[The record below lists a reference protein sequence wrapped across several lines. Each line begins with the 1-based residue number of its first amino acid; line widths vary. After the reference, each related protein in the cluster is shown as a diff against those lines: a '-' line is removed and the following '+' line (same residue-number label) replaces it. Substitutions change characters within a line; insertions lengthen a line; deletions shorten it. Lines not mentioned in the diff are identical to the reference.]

1 MAGISLITNFNIN
14 AFVPIDSR
22 IVATNSTMRDNI
34 QYKYEGLKVYLQSDK
49 KTYTWTG
56 VTWSID
62 GGNGIYGGSGSLVG
76 DTVVDMGT
84 VSGVGSISKQFWF
97 GSSASTTQ
105 MSFRN
110 YFQNNSGNFEWRNE
124 FFTGTTLGS
133 YQYFKSNSIELGVGT
148 NRRFTVNNDS
158 SVSVSNGSF
167 DGKIS
172 SLALTGNQTY
182 NLPNIGGTFAL
193 VSDLTAGIQNLQSVT
208 TIGNTTS
215 RGFSLLGATMTITK
229 SLTNSRVGFYF
240 GPTAFG
246 VSTDYFNPTSWG
258 VSLESFG
265 SNIDSNQVVYKQ
277 GLHSLNVRS
286 SALTMARTIR
296 FPNLS
301 GTVRLTDDTN
311 SVGFSLGIQ
320 DISTTGQTITI
331 GNQMVNLI
339 GTAGVPYIFTLPSAL
354 TNLGSV
360 LIINVVNGT
369 WANNYTILA
378 ANNGF
383 YISSNAT
390 ASISSTATF
399 PIGITRL
406 IATTFNGTVGSA
418 GWFKW

>member
-14 AFVPIDSR
+14 AFAPIDSR
-22 IVATNSTMRDNI
+22 LVATNSTMRDNI
-34 QYKYEGLKVYLQSDK
+34 QYKYEGLKVYVQDDK

-56 VTWSID
+56 TSWTAE
-62 GGNGIYGGSGSLVG
+62 GNGIYGGSGSLVG
-76 DTVVDMGT
+76 DTVVNMGT
-84 VSGVGSISKQFWF
+84 VSGVGSTSKQFWF

-124 FFTGTTLGS
+124 FYTGNTLGP
-133 YQYFKSNSIELGVGT
+133 YQYFKSGTIELGVGT
-148 NRRFTVNNDS
+148 SRRFIVDS
-158 SVSVSNGSF
+158 NSVLISNGSF
-167 DGKIS
+167 DGRIS
-172 SLALTGNQTY
+172 ALSLTSNQTY

-208 TIGNTTS
+208 NIGNTTS
-215 RGFSLLGATMTITK
+215 NGFSLFGATMTITK
-229 SLTNSRVGFYF
+229 SLTSSRVGFYF

-265 SNIDSNQVVYKQ
+265 PDINSNQLVYKQ
-277 GLHSLNVRS
+277 GSYSLNVRS
-286 SALTMARTIR
+286 STLTTPQTIR

-301 GTVRLTDDTN
+301 GTVRLTTDTN
-311 SVGFSLGIQ
+311 NVGFSLGIQ
-320 DISTTGQTITI
+320 NISTSLQIITT

-339 GTAGVPYIFTLPSAL
+339 GIVGTSYNFILPNAL
-354 TNLGSV
+354 TNLGSI
-360 LIINVVNGT
+360 LIINVVNGSWT
-369 WANNYTILA
+369 NDYTIDA
-378 ANNGF
+378 DANGF

-390 ASISSTATF
+390 ASSSSEVTF

-406 IATTFNGTVGSA
+406 IATTFNGTTGA

>member
-1 MAGISLITNFNIN
+1 
-14 AFVPIDSR
+14 
-22 IVATNSTMRDNI
+22 
-34 QYKYEGLKVYLQSDK
+34 
-49 KTYTWTG
+49 
-56 VTWSID
+56 
-62 GGNGIYGGSGSLVG
+62 
-76 DTVVDMGT
+76 MGT

-193 VSDLTAGIQNLQSVT
+193 VSDLTAGIQNLQSVVN
-208 TIGNTTS
+208 IGNTTS

-229 SLTNSRVGFYF
+229 SLIDARVGFYF

-246 VSTDYFNPTSWG
+246 VSTDYFNPTSWV

-265 SNIDSNQVVYKQ
+265 STIDSNQVVYKQ
-277 GLHSLNVRS
+277 GPHSLNVRS
-286 SALTMARTIR
+286 SALTTARTIR
-296 FPNLS
+296 FPDLS
-301 GTVRLTDDTN
+301 GTVRLLDDTN
-311 SVGFSLGIQ
+311 SVGFSLGTTNIT
-320 DISTTGQTITI
+320 ITGQTITI

-339 GTAGVPYIFTLPSAL
+339 GTAGVSYIFTLPNAL
-354 TNLGSV
+354 INLGSI
-360 LIINVVNGT
+360 LIINVTDGLWTNSPTVDRSFNIG
-369 WANNYTILA
+369 ANDA
-378 ANNGF
+378 ASA
-383 YISSNAT
+383 IAT
-390 ASISSTATF
+390 ALF
-399 PIGITRL
+399 PPGITRL
-406 IATTFNGTVGSA
+406 IASNRNIPGSP
-418 GWFKW
+418 GVTGVWTKW

>member
-14 AFVPIDSR
+14 AFAPIDSR

-76 DTVVDMGT
+76 DTIVGMGT
-84 VSGVGSISKQFWF
+84 VSSTPGSRSYEFWF
-97 GSSASTTQ
+97 GSSTSTTQ

-124 FFTGTTLGS
+124 FYTGNILGP
-133 YQYFKSNSIELGVGT
+133 YQYFKSGTIELGVGT
-148 NRRFTVNNDS
+148 SRRFVVDNN
-158 SVSVSNGSF
+158 SVLISNGSF
-167 DGKIS
+167 DGRIS
-172 SLALTGNQTY
+172 ALSLTSNLTY

-193 VSDLTAGIQNLQSVT
+193 VSDLSAGIQNLQSVT

-215 RGFSLLGATMTITK
+215 KGFSLLGATMTITK

-265 SNIDSNQVVYKQ
+265 STIDSNQVVYKQ
-277 GLHSLNVRS
+277 GPHSLNVRS
-286 SALTMARTIR
+286 SALTTPRTIR
-296 FPNLS
+296 FPDLS
-301 GTVRLTDDTN
+301 GTVRLEGDAN
-311 SVGFSLGIQ
+311 SVGFSLG
-320 DISTTGQTITI
+320 TTNITTPGQTITT

-339 GTAGVPYIFTLPSAL
+339 GTAGVPYDFILPSASI
-354 TNLGSV
+354 NLGSI

-369 WANNYTILA
+369 WTNVYTSLSTT
-378 ANNGF
+378 NGF

-390 ASISSTATF
+390 ASSSSTATF

-406 IATTFNGTVGSA
+406 IATTFNGIIGA

>member
-1 MAGISLITNFNIN
+1 
-14 AFVPIDSR
+14 
-22 IVATNSTMRDNI
+22 MRDNI

-84 VSGVGSISKQFWF
+84 VSGVGSFSKQFWF

-110 YFQNNSGNFEWRNE
+110 YFQNSSGNFEWRNE
-124 FFTGTTLGS
+124 FYTGNILGP
-133 YQYFKSNSIELGVGT
+133 YQYFKSGTIELGVGT
-148 NRRFTVNNDS
+148 SRRFVVDS
-158 SVSVSNGSF
+158 NSVLISNGSF
-167 DGKIS
+167 DGRIS
-172 SLALTGNQTY
+172 ALSLTSNQTY

-193 VSDLTAGIQNLQSVT
+193 VSDLSAGIQNLQSVT

-215 RGFSLLGATMTITK
+215 KGFSLLGATMTITK
-229 SLTNSRVGFYF
+229 SLTSSRVGFYF

-265 SNIDSNQVVYKQ
+265 STIDSNQVVYKQ
-277 GLHSLNVRS
+277 GPHSLNVRS
-286 SALTMARTIR
+286 SALTTARTIR
-296 FPNLS
+296 FPDSS
-301 GTVRLTDDTN
+301 GTVRLLDDTN
-311 SVGFSLGIQ
+311 SVGFSLG
-320 DISTTGQTITI
+320 TTNITTSGQTITI

-339 GTAGVPYIFTLPSAL
+339 GTTGVSYIFTLPSAL

-390 ASISSTATF
+390 VSSSSTATF

>member
-14 AFVPIDSR
+14 AFAPIDSR

-34 QYKYEGLKVYLQSDK
+34 QYKYEGLKVYDLSDK
-49 KTYTWTG
+49 KTYNWTG

-84 VSGVGSISKQFWF
+84 ISLSPGSKSHEFWF
-97 GSSASTTQ
+97 GSSTSTTQ

-124 FFTGTTLGS
+124 FFTETTLGS
-133 YQYFKSNSIELGVGT
+133 YQHFKSNSIELGVGT
-148 NRRFTVNNDS
+148 NRRFTMNNDS

-172 SLALTGNQTY
+172 SLALTGNRTY
-182 NLPNIGGTFAL
+182 SLPNIGGTFAL

-215 RGFSLLGATMTITK
+215 QGFSLLGSTMTITK
-229 SLTNSRVGFYF
+229 SLTDARVGFYF

-246 VSTDYFNPTSWG
+246 VSTDYFSPSSWG

-265 SNIDSNQVVYKQ
+265 STIDSNQVVYKQ
-277 GLHSLNVRS
+277 GTYSLNVRS
-286 SALTMARTIR
+286 STLTSTQTIR
-296 FPNLS
+296 FPDSS
-301 GTVRLTDDTN
+301 GIVRLLDDTN
-311 SVGFSLGIQ
+311 SVGFSLG
-320 DISTTGQTITI
+320 TTNITTSGQTISV

-339 GTAGVPYIFTLPSAL
+339 GNSGMSYNFILPSASI
-354 TNLGSV
+354 NLGSI

-369 WANNYTILA
+369 WTNVYTSLSTT
-378 ANNGF
+378 NGF
-383 YISSNAT
+383 YISSNAD
-390 ASISSTATF
+390 AAISPNVTF
-399 PIGITRL
+399 PPGITRM
-406 IATTFNGTVGSA
+406 IATTFNGTIGA